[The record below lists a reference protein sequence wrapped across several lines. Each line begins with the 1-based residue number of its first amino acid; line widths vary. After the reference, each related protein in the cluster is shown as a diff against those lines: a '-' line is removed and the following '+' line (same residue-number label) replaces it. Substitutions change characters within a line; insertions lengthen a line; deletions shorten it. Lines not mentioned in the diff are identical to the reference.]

1 MVPVVASTTVN
12 AVRTGLSTVPTG
24 RRVATVP
31 ARAATKLR
39 RQFPDAPT
47 RHTNGKHLRTV
58 IAAAAAEEVKSGEVE
73 EKALELPTSDE
84 SDELLRL
91 RHSAAHMMAMAVQ
104 RLFPGAMCT
113 IGPWIERGFYYDFD
127 MAGNP
132 LTESDLKKVQKEM
145 ERISRQNLPFI
156 REEVAPEEAR
166 SRIEA
171 IGEPYKIE
179 ILDSILAKD
188 PTAPITIFHI
198 GQPGEEGSWWD
209 LCAGPHVE
217 HTGKIRPKGLKLE
230 SLAGAYWR
238 GDESRPMLQRVY
250 GTAWQSK
257 EQLKAY
263 ELMKEEA
270 AKRDH
275 RKLGKEL
282 KLFSIQECAGG
293 GLVFWHPKG
302 AAVRN
307 VVENYWKEVHL
318 ARGYELIYSP
328 HVAKLDLWKTSGHY
342 EFYSENMYDQMKVE
356 EEVYQLKPMNCPFHI
371 AVYQD
376 GFYSYRDLPLRW
388 AELGTVYR
396 YERSGTM
403 HGLFRVRG
411 FTQDDGHIF
420 CTPDQISDEI
430 RGVLDLTQ
438 ELLGT
443 FGFTDYEV
451 NLSTRP
457 EKSVGDDAI
466 WDAAEAA
473 LAEALGG
480 KGWDY
485 VVDEGGG
492 AFYGPK
498 IDIKIKD
505 AIGRKWQCATV
516 QLDFNLP
523 ERFGMEYIDEAN
535 TRQRPIMIHRAILG
549 SIERFFG
556 VLIENYAG
564 AFPLWM
570 APVQARI
577 LPVTDDMLPSCY
589 ELKAELQA
597 AGVRVDIASGER
609 LAKLVRTAE
618 LSKIPVM
625 AVVGKRDLE
634 AGAVSVRTYA
644 DGDLGSMPLPEFQ
657 EKLLKRIADRESL
670 F

>member
-1 MVPVVASTTVN
+1 MSMVPVVASTTVN

-302 AAVRN
+302 R
-307 VVENYWKEVHL
+307 
-318 ARGYELIYSP
+318 R
-328 HVAKLDLWKTSGHY
+328 
-342 EFYSENMYDQMKVE
+342 
-356 EEVYQLKPMNCPFHI
+356 
-371 AVYQD
+371 
-376 GFYSYRDLPLRW
+376 
-388 AELGTVYR
+388 
-396 YERSGTM
+396 
-403 HGLFRVRG
+403 
-411 FTQDDGHIF
+411 
-420 CTPDQISDEI
+420 
-430 RGVLDLTQ
+430 
-438 ELLGT
+438 
-443 FGFTDYEV
+443 
-451 NLSTRP
+451 
-457 EKSVGDDAI
+457 
-466 WDAAEAA
+466 
-473 LAEALGG
+473 
-480 KGWDY
+480 
-485 VVDEGGG
+485 
-492 AFYGPK
+492 
-498 IDIKIKD
+498 
-505 AIGRKWQCATV
+505 CA
-516 QLDFNLP
+516 
-523 ERFGMEYIDEAN
+523 M
-535 TRQRPIMIHRAILG
+535 
-549 SIERFFG
+549 
-556 VLIENYAG
+556 
-564 AFPLWM
+564 W
-570 APVQARI
+570 
-577 LPVTDDMLPSCY
+577 
-589 ELKAELQA
+589 
-597 AGVRVDIASGER
+597 
-609 LAKLVRTAE
+609 
-618 LSKIPVM
+618 
-625 AVVGKRDLE
+625 
-634 AGAVSVRTYA
+634 
-644 DGDLGSMPLPEFQ
+644 
-657 EKLLKRIADRESL
+657 
-670 F
+670 